1 MKHIFTLLIL
11 SYATLTSFAQSDF
24 SEFHIGMKEKAVR
37 KVLKGVEV
45 EEDIVTGDY
54 GFFQAGSISFSF
66 VSQRYGC
73 GFSTFVYVYEGRVC
87 SSFMICPDNFG
98 DSEGGPTLKECLP
111 AELEKRFV
119 YDLSTS
125 YGKPT
130 LLEHGGTLLQH
141 DRTFRKWD
149 GDKFSV
155 IITNFLGTFMV
166 GFIAPI
172 SDEDLIEYLGAQEKE
187 RGRVDEKDRGH
198 MDNVF
203 EAANIKVGDTE
214 EQVRALAGEPRM
226 SMVIMDETVWTYGSW
241 MVSFVDGKATSI
253 DLADEPL
260 RYNTASAQ
268 PAEMVEKD
276 RSLISEGMT
285 MEQVR
290 EKLEEPALEA
300 SLGDTTRWYYY
311 DWSVDF
317 IQSKVTHIET
327 DEEIAAR
334 KALEQAKFDAINL
347 LMESNVVKLGMT
359 QEQVSEKLG
368 EPTMSMEIMDEVVW
382 TYGIWMITFEEG
394 VVTDMYAAE

>member
-172 SDEDLIEYLGAQEKE
+172 SDEDLIEYLGAPENE
-187 RGRVDEKDRGH
+187 RGRVDE
-198 MDNVF
+198 
-203 EAANIKVGDTE
+203 
-214 EQVRALAGEPRM
+214 
-226 SMVIMDETVWTYGSW
+226 
-241 MVSFVDGKATSI
+241 
-253 DLADEPL
+253 
-260 RYNTASAQ
+260 
-268 PAEMVEKD
+268 
-276 RSLISEGMT
+276 
-285 MEQVR
+285 
-290 EKLEEPALEA
+290 
-300 SLGDTTRWYYY
+300 
-311 DWSVDF
+311 
-317 IQSKVTHIET
+317 
-327 DEEIAAR
+327 
-334 KALEQAKFDAINL
+334 
-347 LMESNVVKLGMT
+347 
-359 QEQVSEKLG
+359 
-368 EPTMSMEIMDEVVW
+368 
-382 TYGIWMITFEEG
+382 
-394 VVTDMYAAE
+394 